1 MRLTPI
7 YACNAPGEGVTRD
20 TAFAAELL
28 RHAADAGDPGA
39 QGEVGWRAALG
50 LRPSADHLFAFGRPD
65 VPRCTASRIASRASC
80 SPCCQ
85 QLLTSQLW
93 LTTCG
98 MLEQPLYCSMTRSS
112 RRSDEHH

>member
-1 MRLTPI
+1 
-7 YACNAPGEGVTRD
+7 VTRD

-65 VPRCTASRIASRASC
+65 VPRCYPEITSLYMGRSRA
-80 SPCCQ
+80 
-85 QLLTSQLW
+85 
-93 LTTCG
+93 
-98 MLEQPLYCSMTRSS
+98 YC
-112 RRSDEHH
+112 